1 MGSHR
6 RADPSVPIVGEEILR
21 TAQREIRILVASEHV
36 TITEATYAAGERIA
50 APHVHHEHTDAF
62 YVLDGELTFEIGHEA
77 TPITVP
83 SGGFVSVPSG
93 VAHSVRNAGDRPAR
107 WLTIHARD
115 GGFAAFMRGLRD
127 GVEVEW
133 DIAAVPRDGGLP
145 ASAAVFRQ

>member
-1 MGSHR
+1 MVSR
-6 RADPSVPIVGEEILR
+6 RPADPSVPIVGEEIHR

-36 TITEATYAAGERIA
+36 TITEATYAAGERVA
-50 APHVHHEHTDAF
+50 APHVHGEHTDAF
-62 YVLDGELTFEIGHEA
+62 YVLDGELTFEIGCEA
-77 TPITVP
+77 TTITVS
-83 SGGFVSVPSG
+83 SGGFVAVPPG

-133 DIAAVPRDGGLP
+133 DIAAVPRDGGL
-145 ASAAVFRQ
+145 SAGATVIRQ